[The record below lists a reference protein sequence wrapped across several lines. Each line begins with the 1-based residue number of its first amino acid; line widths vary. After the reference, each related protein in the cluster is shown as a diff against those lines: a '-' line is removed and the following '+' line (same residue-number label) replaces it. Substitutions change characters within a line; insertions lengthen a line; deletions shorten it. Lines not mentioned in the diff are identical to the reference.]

1 MVQKMAA
8 LQQMMTAML
17 MQMINMQK
25 KKPNQ
30 CKRCMEKRLGK
41 PYCT

>member
-17 MQMINMQK
+17 MQMTNMQK
-25 KKPNQ
+25 NPNQ